1 MNANKRTIRIILQR
15 TRRIANRILLRGYKT
30 NVQPNEKKT
39 SLLSNG
45 QSEKIND
52 HFTFCSIER
61 EKIEDCF
68 LCQENFQFKLNV
80 NGLKKTDTTTSNWS
94 TKQKHSH
101 THYIIGRKITAPNS
115 QREIYTFHPSTS
127 RYSFS
132 NFQFQCRSIRHRT
145 NHDHFIDIFVSQPHF
160 VMHFVAS
167 HTIKYRLVR
176 GMCIDKRD
184 TSTRIRNIQCICVTL
199 HYTFHTHN
207 ATISFDCRCSFN
219 TNILRI
225 FFNFLNTKCVRKF
238 RFDYK
243 KEKQKGKRFC
253 FLLFSVR

>member
-1 MNANKRTIRIILQR
+1 MEWNERKQKNNPDNSSANATNCQPHTVAWVQNKCST
-15 TRRIANRILLRGYKT
+15 KW
-30 NVQPNEKKT
+30 KKRLYLAT
-39 SLLSNG
+39 DRAK
-45 QSEKIND
+45 KIND

-80 NGLKKTDTTTSNWS
+80 NGLKETDTTTSNWS

-101 THYIIGRKITAPNS
+101 THYIIWREITASNS

-176 GMCIDKRD
+176 GMCIERHEHSHSHSQH
-184 TSTRIRNIQCICVTL
+184 TMYLCYIALYIS
-199 HYTFHTHN
+199 YT
-207 ATISFDCRCSFN
+207 
-219 TNILRI
+219 
-225 FFNFLNTKCVRKF
+225 
-238 RFDYK
+238 
-243 KEKQKGKRFC
+243 
-253 FLLFSVR
+253 